1 MLIATGSGDMDYL
14 GYLDCFSHGS
24 HVGLPG
30 SQMPEVLVTAGL
42 EHFLHAIVGIILTL
56 YNNRLCLL
64 LWSLAGNS
72 VCNIAFVITWLVLLL
87 NIVVTVVL
95 VTLLEIIF

>member
-1 MLIATGSGDMDYL
+1 MIIYVAYVDHCASVLIVTGSGDLDYL
-14 GYLDCFSHGS
+14 GHLDYVSHGS

-56 YNNRLCLL
+56 YNNRLFLL
-64 LWSLAGNS
+64 FWSLAGNS
-72 VCNIAFVITWLVLLL
+72 VCNSICDYMACITP
-87 NIVVTVVL
+87 
-95 VTLLEIIF
+95 